1 MTVQTRRDPTSHAG
15 VESAGARPVMLVTLG
30 VPFVEAAIAVAV
42 DGAVETGQPLI
53 VANVTRVDPFSLSLA
68 MGYDALEEFTPEVSA
83 STRRPA
89 EIAAA
94 FGLQVERLRV
104 RSPRPVTALLELV
117 RERRPGLLVF
127 GPDPR
132 RLPARRFRKAAD
144 AIRTNSSCLVWI
156 AGDPDRRD
164 GIGGVG

>member
-1 MTVQTRRDPTSHAG
+1 MKTRARRDADSHADVHAG
-15 VESAGARPVMLVTLG
+15 GARPVMLATLG
-30 VPFVEAAIAVAV
+30 VPFVEAAVSVAI

-53 VANVTRVDPFSLSLA
+53 VVNVTRLEPLSLSLL

-89 EIAAA
+89 EIAAG
-94 FGLQVERLRV
+94 FGLKVERLRI

-117 RERRPGLLVF
+117 RERTPGLLVF
-127 GPDPR
+127 GPDPT
-132 RLPARRFRKAAD
+132 RLSPRRFRKAAS
-144 AIRTNSSCLVWI
+144 ALREGASCLVWI

-164 GIGGVG
+164 GTSAVD

>member
-1 MTVQTRRDPTSHAG
+1 MKVRARRDPTSHADVG
-15 VESAGARPVMLVTLG
+15 AGGARPVMLATLG
-30 VPFVEAAIAVAV
+30 VPFVEAAVAVAV
-42 DGAVETGQPLI
+42 DGAVETGRPLI
-53 VANVTRVDPFSLSLA
+53 VVNVTRIDPFSLSVV

-94 FGLQVERLRV
+94 FGLEVERLRV

-127 GPDPR
+127 GPDPD
-132 RLPARRFRKAAD
+132 RLSPRRFRKAAS
-144 AIRTNSSCLVWI
+144 ALRANSPCLVWLV
-156 AGDPDRRD
+156 GDPDRRD
-164 GIGGVG
+164 GIGDVD

>member
-1 MTVQTRRDPTSHAG
+1 MKLRTRRDPTSRAD
-15 VESAGARPVMLVTLG
+15 VEAAGARPVMLATLG
-30 VPFVEAAIAVAV
+30 VPFVEAAVAVAV

-53 VANVTRVDPFSLSLA
+53 VVNVTRIEPISLSVI

-94 FGLQVERLRV
+94 FGLEVERLRV

-117 RERRPGLLVF
+117 GERRPGLLVF
-127 GPDPR
+127 GPDPD
-132 RLPARRFRKAAD
+132 RLSPRLYRKATEALR
-144 AIRTNSSCLVWI
+144 ANSSCLVWI
-156 AGDPDRRD
+156 ASDPDRRD

>member
-1 MTVQTRRDPTSHAG
+1 MNTETRRDARSHAE
-15 VESAGARPVMLVTLG
+15 VHAGGGRPVMLATLG
-30 VPFVEAAIAVAV
+30 VPFVDDAVEVAV

-53 VANVTRVDPFSLSLA
+53 VVNVTRLEPLSLSVM

-89 EIAAA
+89 EIAAG
-94 FGLQVERLRV
+94 FGLEVERLRV

-117 RERRPGLLVF
+117 RERGPGLLVF

-132 RLPARRFRKAAD
+132 KLSRRRFRKAVEALR
-144 AIRTNSSCLVWI
+144 ANASCLVWLPE
-156 AGDPDRRD
+156 GPDWQGRSS
-164 GIGGVG
+164 VG